1 MKLNGKIQIVGGNP
15 GQNKVLTCTNNNGEC
30 EWLEIP
36 NSGDDN
42 FVNNGQLVGN
52 KLILTTTNGDT
63 IEIDLSS
70 LSTSGTSGDDGVGVT
85 STVNNGNGTFTI
97 NYSDGTSFTTS
108 DLTGPKGDKGDI
120 GLTGPKGDTGAAG
133 ENGKDGAAGPKG
145 DTGAAGENGKDG
157 AAGPKGDDGV
167 GVTSTIDNGN
177 GTFTINYSDGSSFT
191 TSDLTGPQGP
201 EGNSS
206 DTFLASAG
214 LQGNNLLLGLNSG
227 TDYTVDLSG
236 LVTNDI
242 HLSSGQIIDVPT
254 SRCDTKVLRL
264 TMSEGSN
271 IDVDVTDLFI
281 DNYVANL
288 LFDDTTNV
296 LTLVHDTNQPGC
308 NTQAQQTVDLS
319 SLAGGS
325 SGSDK
330 FLSNASLVSQ
340 ENKGEISSIL
350 KLDMSD
356 STSINV
362 DLSPLNSG
370 VGNGLDIYLTN
381 ATLVSSISEK
391 NSGNTLK
398 LEMSNGTEFTVDL
411 SSLSSGSGG
420 DSDWTVSGTNLYS
433 TPTGYA
439 GIGTDLPQ
447 KKLHVKD
454 DNAILR
460 LETTESV
467 GGNYIEFTDSSSVK
481 GIIGYP
487 NKVDALTIWNQESNN
502 GYINLLTSAGMAVS
516 ILDQRVGIGGIGPS
530 PNHTLSVRGSSRIST
545 YPSDT
550 SAQLEL
556 SHGHWHSGTAQH
568 HLHNTGYTI
577 DLSYQI
583 GANAPAGWTHKDIN
597 FSILNNTKLSI
608 NGNDGKVSVT
618 DDLYIG
624 GTVQISGGN
633 PGSGKVLT
641 SDGNGNATWQTPT
654 GGSGSG
660 TDTYVSNISLPAD
673 GANANQL
680 TLTLNNSTTLSAD
693 VSHLVND
700 NNTALRKYGKDK
712 VSNNVTITTT
722 TPSQTVRVVHD
733 LNRFYPVFTVYHVNR
748 SKVILPESV
757 GMVNSTGMIPAN
769 AVTGPHEL
777 NELDMTFTEA
787 GTYIISFVG

>member
-52 KLILTTTNGDT
+52 KLILTTTNGDN

-70 LSTSGTSGDDGVGVT
+70 LSTSGTPGDDGVGVT

-108 DLTGPKGDKGDI
+108 DLT
-120 GLTGPKGDTGAAG
+120 
-133 ENGKDGAAGPKG
+133 GPKG

-177 GTFTINYSDGSSFT
+177 GTFTINYSDGTSFT

-201 EGNSS
+201 EGNAN
-206 DTFLASAG
+206 DTFINNMNINKHQLTVSRTDGQTYSVDLLPYYNNLSFDSNTNTLTLDDGSSNTISTIDLSQFDNTLTDTNTFLSSAS
-214 LQGNNLLLGLNSG
+214 LQGNNLLLGLNTG
-227 TDYTVDLSG
+227 TDYTVDLSS

-370 VGNGLDIYLTN
+370 VG
-381 ATLVSSISEK
+381 K
-391 NSGNTLK
+391 
-398 LEMSNGTEFTVDL
+398 
-411 SSLSSGSGG
+411 
-420 DSDWTVSGTNLYS
+420 WTR
-433 TPTGYA
+433 
-439 GIGTDLPQ
+439 
-447 KKLHVKD
+447 H
-454 DNAILR
+454 
-460 LETTESV
+460 
-467 GGNYIEFTDSSSVK
+467 
-481 GIIGYP
+481 
-487 NKVDALTIWNQESNN
+487 
-502 GYINLLTSAGMAVS
+502 
-516 ILDQRVGIGGIGPS
+516 
-530 PNHTLSVRGSSRIST
+530 
-545 YPSDT
+545 
-550 SAQLEL
+550 
-556 SHGHWHSGTAQH
+556 
-568 HLHNTGYTI
+568 
-577 DLSYQI
+577 LSY
-583 GANAPAGWTHKDIN
+583 
-597 FSILNNTKLSI
+597 
-608 NGNDGKVSVT
+608 
-618 DDLYIG
+618 
-624 GTVQISGGN
+624 
-633 PGSGKVLT
+633 
-641 SDGNGNATWQTPT
+641 
-654 GGSGSG
+654 
-660 TDTYVSNISLPAD
+660 
-673 GANANQL
+673 
-680 TLTLNNSTTLSAD
+680 
-693 VSHLVND
+693 
-700 NNTALRKYGKDK
+700 
-712 VSNNVTITTT
+712 
-722 TPSQTVRVVHD
+722 
-733 LNRFYPVFTVYHVNR
+733 
-748 SKVILPESV
+748 
-757 GMVNSTGMIPAN
+757 
-769 AVTGPHEL
+769 
-777 NELDMTFTEA
+777 
-787 GTYIISFVG
+787 